1 MVQALPTASR
11 AGSSYSPAD
20 GGLSTSSRWRGP
32 VVARYSISGPAIEAS
47 PSVSSRTNP
56 RVGDVVE
63 PQGQRRKDVPVRVD
77 VPVR

>member
-32 VVARYSISGPAIEAS
+32 VVARYSISGPAIEAFAGGV
-47 PSVSSRTNP
+47 VSDKSAGGRCRGT
-56 RVGDVVE
+56 
-63 PQGQRRKDVPVRVD
+63 
-77 VPVR
+77 